1 MPEIKPV
8 KLNKKNEEE
17 ASTTMME
24 SSSTSVDIPVEHS
37 FNRVNEEIPAP
48 QEETVMKEAPKVTCS
63 IESAAALFAEGYR
76 QDTHKGSLLAFCRS
90 TGYPSYGTMDQM
102 IEVLRKYGYPIK
114 ELR

>member
-1 MPEIKPV
+1 MPEIKPT
-8 KLNKKNEEE
+8 KSSKKSEEE
-17 ASTTMME
+17 SLATVAE
-24 SSSTSVDIPVEHS
+24 PYSSAEVIEPS
-37 FNRVNEEIPAP
+37 FNRVCEEVPSSR
-48 QEETVMKEAPKVTCS
+48 EEVTVKEVPTVTCS

-76 QDTHKGSLLAFCRS
+76 QDTHRGSLIAFCRS